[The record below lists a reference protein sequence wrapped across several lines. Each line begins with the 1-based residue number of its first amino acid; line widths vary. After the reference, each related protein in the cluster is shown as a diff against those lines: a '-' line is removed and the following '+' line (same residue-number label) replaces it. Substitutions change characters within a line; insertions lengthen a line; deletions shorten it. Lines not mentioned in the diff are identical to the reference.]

1 MVRYELKKIL
11 GSAGGKIALFL
22 YTATV
27 VLACWQSGI
36 GANQEVRWVN
46 EQGDHEYGLAA
57 VKKLQA
63 AQREWEGWLDQEK
76 LNQVVQENQR
86 ILATP
91 QAQSDSIQQRNIAY
105 SWKQGFIP
113 IRNLIIYSYATG
125 FRSID
130 PYIADRITAIDE
142 ETFYANRARLLK
154 EWLYDKTDTAYSKY
168 SEPEKQ
174 YIIQKYEELKTP
186 FYFAYHQGWYQLLEN
201 AAVIPEVG
209 ILILSF
215 LLAGIFS
222 NEFKWK
228 SDAVYFSSK
237 YGRSKATAAKIKA
250 GFLLVTVLYWGAMGI
265 YSLFTLCYLGF
276 GGGNCVIQWAQW
288 RSIYSL
294 NLWQTWVLTVLSG
307 YIGSLFLAF
316 LVMWISVKTKSAVFA
331 VTVPFI
337 LIFLPSFLEG
347 IADWLDTLLDLMPA
361 RLLECYFHLK
371 KISVLTI
378 FGKVY
383 RTFDI
388 CILLYTIASLVLAP
402 MMYRDFRHKQIF

>member
-11 GSAGGKIALFL
+11 GSTGGKIALFL
-22 YTATV
+22 YAAV
-27 VLACWQSGI
+27 VILTCWLSGI
-36 GANQEVRWVN
+36 GVNQEVKWVN
-46 EQGDHEYGLAA
+46 EQGEHEYGLAA
-57 VKKLQA
+57 VKKLRA
-63 AQREWEGWLDQEK
+63 AQGEWEGWLDQEK

-105 SWKQGFIP
+105 SWKQGFAP
-113 IRNLIIYSYATG
+113 IRNLINYSYAPG
-125 FRSID
+125 YRDFD
-130 PYIADRITAIDE
+130 YYMADRITAIDE
-142 ETFYANRARLLK
+142 ETFYANRTRLLI
-154 EWLYDKTDTAYSKY
+154 EWLYDKTDTAYTKY

-174 YIIQKYEELKTP
+174 YIIQKYEELETP
-186 FYFAYHQGWYQLLEN
+186 FYFAYHYGWNQLLEN
-201 AAVIPEVG
+201 AAVITEVG

-228 SDAVYFSSK
+228 SDAVYFSSE

-250 GFLLVTVLYWGAMGI
+250 GFLLVTGLYWGSMGI
-265 YSLFTLCYLGF
+265 YSLFTLCCLGF
-276 GGGNCVIQWAQW
+276 GGGNCVIQWERW

-294 NLWQTWVLTVLSG
+294 NLWQTWALTVLSG

-316 LVMWISVKTKSAVFA
+316 LVMWISARRKSAVFA

-347 IADWLDTLLDLMPA
+347 IADWLDTLLDMMPA

-371 KISVLTI
+371 NISVVTI

-388 CILLYTIASLVLAP
+388 CILLYTIASLVLVP
-402 MMYRDFRHKQIF
+402 MMYRDFRRKQIF